1 MKMRISLR
9 LYLFGTL
16 MFLIVSLAAL
26 YFVLTIQYFIDG
38 LDTATRRTMVEV
50 VNSVDLADG
59 EKTKMLDFHV
69 VTRYDHVP
77 SDIRE
82 QFTTPPEKVFEL
94 KKNIIQTSPFSRPK
108 AAYFIMMVKT
118 GNGEKRYVYRSI
130 TKNNYRPI
138 ERHHYF
144 NPITY
149 AMLVALT
156 VIAVFIVLLLLIM
169 RSVTHPVESLQNWAK
184 SLSPDSLRKP
194 VPKFRYS
201 ELNALA
207 EIVRSSLLSVHQAME
222 REHDFLRHASHELR
236 TPIATVRSN
245 VELLKKLKPEREEKE
260 SNIVDRI
267 ERASAT
273 MNNLTE
279 TLLWLSRDE
288 QSALPEEEIQ
298 LDQLI
303 IHLVQELQYLL
314 QSKPVKVHTQT
325 QPYTIK
331 LPKSATHIVLVNLI
345 RNAFQHTQ
353 SGEIHLE
360 QEGSRVSIINCN
372 DAAASNN
379 DNELGFG
386 LGLDLTRKL
395 TERFGWSYENTATT
409 HGHTVD
415 VLFNG
420 KIDTQSHPAK

>member
-16 MFLIVSLAAL
+16 MFLIISLAAL

-38 LDTATRRTMVEV
+38 LDTATRRTMVEIA
-50 VNSVDLADG
+50 NSVELADG

-69 VTRYDHVP
+69 VTSYDHVP

-82 QFTTPPEKVFEL
+82 QFTSPPEKLFEL
-94 KKNIIQTSPFSRPK
+94 KKNIIQNNPFSRPK

-118 GNGEKRYVYRSI
+118 SNDEKRYVYRSI

-138 ERHHYF
+138 ERRRYF

-149 AMLVALT
+149 AMLIALM

-169 RSVTHPVESLQNWAK
+169 RSVTHPVESLQNWAR

-194 VPKFRYS
+194 APNFRYS

-207 EIVRSSLLSVHQAME
+207 KIVRGSLLSVHQAME
-222 REHDFLRHASHELR
+222 REHNFLRHASHELR

-245 VELLKKLKPEREEKE
+245 VELLKKLKPDREEKE
-260 SNIVDRI
+260 RNILDRI
-267 ERASAT
+267 ERASTT

-288 QSALPEEEIQ
+288 QSALPEEDIE

-303 IHLVQELQYLL
+303 SQIVQELQYLL
-314 QSKPVKVHTQT
+314 QNKPVKVHTQT

-331 LPKSATHIVLVNLI
+331 LPKSATQIVLVNLI

-353 SGEIHLE
+353 SGSIHIE
-360 QEGSRVSIINCN
+360 QEGNRVSIINRN
-372 DAAASNN
+372 EAAASNN
-379 DNELGFG
+379 DDELGFG

-395 TERFGWSYENTATT
+395 TERFGWAYENTATT

-415 VLFNG
+415 VLFLM
-420 KIDTQSHPAK
+420 KK